1 MSPVESAPNNTHV
14 SEPAK
19 DAHEALAHSFDDAK
33 GGVSLAPLNP
43 AFELQL
49 LKVGHTLSELAAL
62 LIDGRA
68 LWDIRTFNCQDLPWA
83 ASFPAL
89 ASCVLALEDE
99 ALEALDASQD
109 TLYETLR
116 PALETDLRQAGL
128 SWNSALFTWRLTEL
142 NGTQQLSAALLPER
156 QLSRFAAGIKGR
168 KWEQISRFAAALSQ
182 SPTPYPVLEWCAGK
196 GHLGR
201 LVGAVS
207 HKPVL
212 SLEWQAQLCQDGEKE
227 AQKRGVNQR
236 FVCADAFSGEAEL
249 LQGEQHALALHACG
263 ELHLVLL
270 RRAAAAQTSAISLSP
285 CCYHLIQGEQY
296 AGLSASARATGLV
309 MDKHGL
315 QLPLNHSVV
324 ASAKENQDRLK
335 EVQWRLGF
343 DSLQRH
349 LRGEDTYLPLPSLR
363 QSQLSGSFDAF
374 CRWACELKGVPLPE
388 DFGGEPWLALG
399 RQRQRLTRRLDL
411 VAHLFRPVIEQYLLL
426 DRAAYLLE
434 AGYRVSLSA
443 FCPAEVTPR
452 NALIDAR
459 RP

>member
-1 MSPVESAPNNTHV
+1 MSPEERAPNNTHV

-19 DAHEALAHSFDDAK
+19 DTHEAFAHSFDDAK
-33 GGVSLAPLNP
+33 TGVSPAPLNP

-49 LKVGHTLSELAAL
+49 PRVSHTLSELAAL
-62 LIDGRA
+62 LIDARS
-68 LWDIRTFNCQDLPWA
+68 LWDIRTFNCQTLPWA

-89 ASCVLALEDE
+89 ASFVLALEDE

-109 TLYETLR
+109 KLYETLR
-116 PALETDLRQAGL
+116 PALETDLSQAGL
-128 SWNSALFTWRLTEL
+128 SWNSALFSWQLTEL
-142 NGTQQLSAALLPER
+142 KGKEQRSAALLPER
-156 QLSRFAAGIKGR
+156 QVSRFAAGIKGR

-201 LVGAVS
+201 LIGAVS

-212 SLEWQAQLCQDGEKE
+212 SLEWQQQLCLDGEKE

-236 FVCADAFSGEAEL
+236 FVCADAFSEEAEL

-263 ELHLVLL
+263 ELHLMLL
-270 RRAAAAQTSAISLSP
+270 RRAAAAQTRAISLSP

-296 AGLSASARATGLV
+296 AGLSDSARATGLV
-309 MDKHGL
+309 LDKHGL

-349 LRGEDTYLPLPSLR
+349 LRRDDSYLPLPSVR

-374 CRWACELKGVPLPE
+374 CRWACELKGLALPA
-388 DFGGEPWLALG
+388 DFCGDEWLAQG
-399 RQRQRLTRRLDL
+399 CQRQRLTRRLDL
-411 VAHLFRPVIEQYLLL
+411 VAHLFRPVIERYLLL
-426 DRAAYLLE
+426 DRAAFLLE
-434 AGYRVSLSA
+434 SGYRVSLSA
-443 FCPAEVTPR
+443 FCPPGVTPR

-459 RP
+459 RD